1 MWPRRYWRLDLARVL
16 ALDYG
21 TRRIGLAISDPLQ
34 LIAQPLDTWDASD
47 ARFDDRLADL
57 AREWDVELIVVGL
70 PLSLGGGE
78 GTSAE
83 GARRL
88 AARARAATNLE
99 VVMIDERYTS
109 AIAEQSLLE
118 ADASR
123 ASRKEARDRVAAAVL
138 LQGYLDGV

>member
-34 LIAQPLDTWDASD
+34 LIAQALDTWDASD

-138 LQGYLDGV
+138 LQGYLDRK

>member
-1 MWPRRYWRLDLARVL
+1 ML